1 MRENVT
7 ISVMGFIHCNETST
21 DNLTNGVLVLWM
33 GIYTQ
38 PTYQAADFSDKY
50 WPATDISVSLYMLA
64 RIH

>member
-1 MRENVT
+1 M
-7 ISVMGFIHCNETST
+7 
-21 DNLTNGVLVLWM
+21 LWM

-50 WPATDISVSLYMLA
+50 WPTTDISVSLYMLA